1 MNIMNPRQQPTPP
14 GMNPPTQTSTT
25 TQTTPVPV
33 GTYDWE
39 KFTGQDFV
47 WLIQENLTFDQGLQ
61 AYRQFVDD
69 RLLAFYGMGQT
80 ADTEFINLPTA
91 MANAGMQVG
100 NIETQDVLDA
110 ILTSGLLTEDFKTEY
125 VDSKYWSEF
134 ADGLSLSELRRMP
147 YWLTDAGIREVT
159 KKLALAGYITQA
171 GGKSADI
178 TNPSD
183 VVLSQAW
190 DLLLRDVVAD
200 QSNFAT
206 VISNKVDVNMS
217 ALNKIMEAQ
226 LPNTGIMVNNLAR
239 QMIGRSL
246 TDTEM
251 QSVLDTITMFDE
263 DEQQAFTM
271 FGQTPDLETDS
282 VAALQEMM
290 PDEIKEYA
298 TTSSMMDLMNWR
310 PTQISGPTL
319 TNVPNLNDPMFG
331 GSN

>member
-1 MNIMNPRQQPTPP
+1 MNIMNPRQQPLPP
-14 GMNPPTQTSTT
+14 GMNVPEQTSTT
-25 TQTTPVPV
+25 NETAPVPV
-33 GTYDWE
+33 ATYDWE

-69 RLLAFYGMGQT
+69 RLLAFYGSGST

-91 MANAGMQVG
+91 MANTGMQVG
-100 NIETQDVLDA
+100 TIETQDVLDA